1 MPWISLCSERKRVRE
16 TAALTMQ
23 REHDKVMPRSYD
35 HLPTVG
41 AFISGDSDLIGK
53 AVRRSRE
60 LLPKSKAEQEP
71 PSPTLL
77 PHAIAMAIAA
87 AYEDYDPSAVFEVIA
102 AAKYTDASA
111 DLQRIVLHILGRGP
125 KPTLVKPPVEVASD
139 EEWIDLVFQ
148 GPANQ
153 ALDLAL
159 TPDHPRWTTLAM
171 FTLPLAYLL
180 ARDAKS
186 WRDRFAALV
195 RFGPFAA
202 VENEIV
208 YENDVVSEDREVR
221 KGKTRWHVG
230 FDVLR
235 LNQHEL

>member
-87 AYEDYDPSAVFEVIA
+87 AYEDYDPSAVR
-102 AAKYTDASA
+102 S
-111 DLQRIVLHILGRGP
+111 
-125 KPTLVKPPVEVASD
+125 
-139 EEWIDLVFQ
+139 EERRV
-148 GPANQ
+148 
-153 ALDLAL
+153 
-159 TPDHPRWTTLAM
+159 
-171 FTLPLAYLL
+171 
-180 ARDAKS
+180 
-186 WRDRFAALV
+186 
-195 RFGPFAA
+195 
-202 VENEIV
+202 
-208 YENDVVSEDREVR
+208 
-221 KGKTRWHVG
+221 GKECRS
-230 FDVLR
+230 R
-235 LNQHEL
+235 